1 MEYLEFHC
9 SECRCG
15 LRIRAEHR
23 EKTIRCPNC
32 HALQR
37 YVATPAAPTSSITS
51 QAATSNQLDQGTWSL
66 RMPDG
71 IVLGN
76 LSRESF
82 ENEVRARNLGHG
94 TMFQGGDFTQW
105 TPLEKLFQSQVPGKA
120 DRFGGGGWAG
130 HSTQAST
137 PIPVTT
143 TGGPTPSPLVLG
155 NPVAGPSASMP
166 GPASAAYVPP
176 QPNSTHAYGRALPLE
191 QQLAAPRAGLVLAMG
206 ILGMLLPCTFI
217 FSLIGLVV
225 GIMDTMQIG
234 NGTMSRQGNTML
246 TIGLVLCVLGIFTGG
261 CCSLSII
268 SN

>member
-37 YVATPAAPTSSITS
+37 YTATPAPLASAITS
-51 QAATSNQLDQGTWSL
+51 PAATPNQIDQGTWSL

-76 LSRESF
+76 LSREAF

-120 DRFGGGGWAG
+120 ERFGGGGWTG
-130 HSTQAST
+130 HSTPGST
-137 PIPVTT
+137 PIPVSTT
-143 TGGPTPSPLVLG
+143 SGQTQPPLIQG
-155 NPVAGPSASMP
+155 TPVASPSANMA
-166 GPASAAYVPP
+166 GPAAAAYVPP
-176 QPNSTHAYGRALPLE
+176 QPNSSQPYGRALPLE
-191 QQLAAPRAGLVLAMG
+191 QQLPAPRAHLVLAMG

-217 FSLIGLVV
+217 FSLIGLVL
-225 GIMDTMQIG
+225 GIMDTMQMG
-234 NGTMSRQGNTML
+234 NGTMSRKGNTML
-246 TIGLVLCVLGIFTGG
+246 TIGLVLCVLGIFTSG
-261 CCSLSII
+261 CCGISLIAD
-268 SN
+268 